1 MPENNT
7 INDAVDVTL
16 KQVKEGESMALSLV
30 EGLKGQGNTLK
41 IERQKLP
48 NPDPKTPVKR
58 PANQRN
64 HTFFTLDSFVA
75 YLNKYGIKG
84 DVVVFADPSN
94 GNFVGV
100 LQETPETERELID
113 YQPRKTIDYKFLADR
128 VGKNLKLSDFCQT
141 LRRLRDYVQNPHK
154 KLVTSIYGQ
163 LSIAKKV
170 EDASSLGSKGT
181 FGSMIKIEAKGG
193 DGQAV
198 ELPESLKIAVKPYMD
213 SEETVTFEV
222 FIDLRIA
229 GGDQACF
236 YLDSPDCERVFE
248 AALNEALPKLNE
260 GLKELDCL
268 VTVGTPT
275 HIYWDYLQNK

>member
-1 MPENNT
+1 MTEKHT
-7 INDAVDVTL
+7 EKDALDVTL
-16 KQVKEGESMALSLV
+16 SQVNEGESMVLALAKELD
-30 EGLKGQGNTLK
+30 KQGGKLR

-48 NPDPKTPVKR
+48 NPDPKKPVKR
-58 PANQRN
+58 PAFQRK
-64 HTFFTLDSFVA
+64 HTFYHLSSFVE
-75 YLNKYGIKG
+75 YLTKYGVIG
-84 DVVVFADPSN
+84 DVVVFADPSR

-100 LQETPETERELID
+100 LQETSETERELID
-113 YQPRKTIDYKFLADR
+113 YQPRQTIDYKFLADR

-193 DGQAV
+193 DGQTL
-198 ELPESLKIAVKPYMD
+198 ELPESLKISVNPYMD

-222 FIDLRIA
+222 FIDLRLV
-229 GGDQACF
+229 GDQACF
-236 YLDSPDCERVFE
+236 HLDSPDCERVFE
-248 AALNEALPKLNE
+248 AALNEALPKLKE

-268 VTVGTPT
+268 VTVGSPEFSD
-275 HIYWDYLQNK
+275 WDYLRGN